1 MKWNWRP
8 ASKLASATTP
18 TGAAVVLVH
27 AVNVDVLK
35 DEVAALALMAD
46 GSGLWRGVVGVLGAL
61 QHGYMLDAMNADAGK
76 RDDLLAMAKGV
87 GAALSA
93 LDGARKRTWKEVEK

>member
-1 MKWNWRP
+1 MNFWKRV
-8 ASKLASATTP
+8 KEIL
-18 TGAAVVLVH
+18 GARAKTQDAVVLVH

-35 DEVAALALMAD
+35 DEVAALALMTD

>member
-1 MKWNWRP
+1 MNFLKRVKEILV
-8 ASKLASATTP
+8 ARAGTRD
-18 TGAAVVLVH
+18 AVVLVH

-46 GSGLWRGVVGVLGAL
+46 GSGLWRGVVGVLGSL
-61 QHGYMLDAMNADAGK
+61 QHRYMLDAMNADAGR

-93 LDGARKRTWKEVEK
+93 LDGARKRTWKEVEV